1 MKLDKETIINIAKE
15 SGLEQ
20 VIGSWCQECGCTD
33 EMLIRFAETIAKIER
48 ERIVSQCISLYEK
61 TGDTKDFNTLL
72 IRRND
77 SQVGATHD

>member
-1 MKLDKETIINIAKE
+1 MDKETIIAVAKE

-33 EMLIRFAETIAKIER
+33 EMLIRFSEAIAMIER
-48 ERIVSQCISLYEK
+48 ERIASLCVSLYEK
-61 TGDTKDFNTLL
+61 TGDIKDFNTLL

-77 SQVGATHD
+77 IQVGANHG